1 MNIYKEIES
10 NLNKKINISKLQ
22 IAKEVSKV
30 LNINENYL
38 SKKLEY
44 FFPVYIVRKSS
55 LNLAKDMD
63 MYTLPIEDLRI
74 IEHLLYLMN
83 EEDTLYIGSYIEN
96 KLATTVLQSSK
107 RKYIYSYDH
116 LTRKYSYYFEQE
128 IYQGSKSCDLSFIY
142 NLILSL
148 GIDRHSFS
156 NENEQLGY
164 LYLIRFLSII
174 VTSNL
179 QKNNVYLFDNKFI
192 SQSPETLL
200 NSVEDYF
207 KLFYT
212 LFKDTINLLILN
224 YKEFVASLGEDT
236 FIEFTRRIKENELE
250 DIDSLIY
257 SMYKHYLEYTSGL
270 VVDIEV
276 IRKIKK
282 YKKD

>member
-1 MNIYKEIES
+1 MNICKEIEN
-10 NLNKKINISKLQ
+10 NLNNKVNSSKLQ
-22 IAKEVSKV
+22 IAKEVSRV
-30 LNINENYL
+30 LNISEDYL
-38 SKKLEY
+38 NKKLEY

-55 LNLAKDMD
+55 LNLAIDMD
-63 MYTLPIEDLRI
+63 MYNLPIEDLRI
-74 IEHLLYLMN
+74 IEYLLDLMN

-96 KLATTVLQSSK
+96 KLATTVLQNSK

-116 LTRKYSYYFEQE
+116 LTNEYSYYFEQE
-128 IYQGSKSCDLSFIY
+128 IYQGSRSCDLSLIY

-164 LYLIRFLSII
+164 LYLIRFLSIM

-179 QKNNVYLFDNKFI
+179 QKDNVYLFDNKSI

-207 KLFYT
+207 KLFYN
-212 LFKDTINLLILN
+212 LFKDSIYLLILN
-224 YKEFVASLGEDT
+224 YKEFVTSLGEDN

-250 DIDSLIY
+250 DVDSLIY
-257 SMYKHYLEYTSGL
+257 SMYKDYLEYTSGL
-270 VVDIEV
+270 VVDIEA

>member
-10 NLNKKINISKLQ
+10 NLNNKVNSNKLQ

-30 LNINENYL
+30 LNISEDYL
-38 SKKLEY
+38 NKKLEY

-55 LNLAKDMD
+55 LNLAIDMD
-63 MYTLPIEDLRI
+63 MYNLPIEDLRI
-74 IEHLLYLMN
+74 IEYLLDLMN

-96 KLATTVLQSSK
+96 KLATTVLQNSK

-116 LTRKYSYYFEQE
+116 LTNEYSYYFEQE
-128 IYQGSKSCDLSFIY
+128 IYKGSKSCDLSFIY

-148 GIDRHSFS
+148 GIDKNSFS

-164 LYLIRFLSII
+164 LYLIRFLSIM

-179 QKNNVYLFDNKFI
+179 QKDNVYLFDNKSI

-207 KLFYT
+207 KLFYN
-212 LFKDTINLLILN
+212 LFKDSIYLLILN
-224 YKEFVASLGEDT
+224 YKEFVTSLGEDN

-257 SMYKHYLEYTSGL
+257 SMYKDYLEYTSGV
-270 VVDIEV
+270 VVDIET